1 MVFTGSGF
9 SAVFS
14 SSCMP
19 FLKALMPCA
28 TSPIKSEILPR
39 PNSSRTTAITTIQC
53 QMLSE
58 PILQPSKHEWPA
70 SRPDLLPKVGAQA
83 LKNKDFGHVK
93 RPRQL
98 RLAATVNRHERSR
111 NGREKSAPALALR
124 LHPRRQRQFQIA
136 GFQRL
141 LVVPKFGVVR
151 GRRNGKTGRQPRI
164 QQSRAFQFLQPRQVA
179 QRLQAELRQEGVG
192 GS

>member
-1 MVFTGSGF
+1 MVLVGSGF

-98 RLAATVNRHERSR
+98 RLAATVNRHNGPETGGKNQLPPSPSGSTRGDSASSRSP
-111 NGREKSAPALALR
+111 APAALR
-124 LHPRRQRQFQIA
+124 RPE
-136 GFQRL
+136 
-141 LVVPKFGVVR
+141 VR
-151 GRRNGKTGRQPRI
+151 GRQ
-164 QQSRAFQFLQPRQVA
+164 RASER
-179 QRLQAELRQEGVG
+179 
-192 GS
+192 